1 MAASQFDAVERL
13 SRAMNERDDIEELA
27 GEYVIGTL
35 PANERAAISLRRQS
49 DAALDAAIVRWEQR
63 MAPLLEQVTPVE
75 PPSGLF
81 DKIQSKISDPVEVI
95 SIGQHRETVAQVTRP
110 WRIATGAMTALAA
123 SLAGF
128 ILWTGPV
135 GKPMSPK
142 YVAVLQEE
150 SHTPAFLMTVDMK
163 THMCAI
169 KTVVSP
175 PKSGKNYELWMV
187 HDTFDQP
194 KSLGLIAKNDME
206 VMPMASDIDPD
217 LYMNATFAVSLEPA
231 GGSPTGKPTGPVM
244 YAGRL
249 VQSIP

>member
-1 MAASQFDAVERL
+1 MS
-13 SRAMNERDDIEELA
+13 ERDDIEGACRGICSWHPAQRTNALLFPCGA
-27 GEYVIGTL
+27 KMMRNWMQPFRVGSSAWRRFLKVSHRLSL
-35 PANERAAISLRRQS
+35 PPVCLRKFKPSFPNLQTSLLLDNTRQ
-49 DAALDAAIVRWEQR
+49 A
-63 MAPLLEQVTPVE
+63 
-75 PPSGLF
+75 
-81 DKIQSKISDPVEVI
+81 
-95 SIGQHRETVAQVTRP
+95 VAQKTRA
-110 WRIATGAMTALAA
+110 WRMATGAMTAIAA

-135 GKPMSPK
+135 SKPMSPK
-142 YVAVLQEE
+142 YVAVLQED

-169 KTVVSP
+169 KSVVSP
-175 PKSGKNYELWMV
+175 PKPDKNYQLWMV
-187 HDTFDQP
+187 HDTLEQP
-194 KSLGLIAKNDME
+194 RSLGLIAKNDME